1 MTLRIW
7 GCLALASLLTAQEM
21 PPPERKVEGQVVTSA
36 RNPAIRIEVG
46 KEFRYLGAQRFNLY
60 GVADAEQHF
69 FAEAGPDGKVKRLL
83 WLQFEGYLPENT
95 NTYNYSASG
104 RATVSGIE
112 FYADTRVS
120 TAEAAARQRAGSD
133 GEWMRKLVAAKGL
146 KLPSEGV
153 LQRLVY
159 LDESRRNELMIIY
172 LEDLAPHGV
181 AAADVIKEGAQG
193 ARLAELRKGLLE
205 RANSALK
212 MTLAK

>member
-36 RNPAIRIEVG
+36 RNPEIRIEIG
-46 KEFRYLGAQRFNLY
+46 KEFRYLGGQRFNLY

-69 FAEAGPDGKVKRLL
+69 FAEASPAGVVKRLI
-83 WLQFEGYLPENT
+83 WLQFEGYLPANN

-104 RATVSGIE
+104 RATVSGVE

-120 TAEAAARQRAGSD
+120 TAESAARQRAGSD

-146 KLPSEGV
+146 KLPTEAV
-153 LQRLVY
+153 FQRLVH
-159 LDESRRNELMIIY
+159 LDESKRNELMIIY

-181 AAADVIKEGAQG
+181 AAADLIQEGAQG
-193 ARLAELRKGLLE
+193 ARLVELRKGLLE
-205 RANSALK
+205 RAGAAMKLK
-212 MTLAK
+212 MGK